1 MGIKSSKEETCSKGW
16 RYWRRAKWCVAIA
29 LLLGIFRLVSSF
41 KLAKHVSR
49 NMPPPPHHGWKGKG
63 KPKSFEGKSA
73 IAEPVQEEPLEEI
86 V

>member
-1 MGIKSSKEETCSKGW
+1 
-16 RYWRRAKWCVAIA
+16 
-29 LLLGIFRLVSSF
+29 
-41 KLAKHVSR
+41 
-49 NMPPPPHHGWKGKG
+49 MPPPPHHGWKGKG